1 MTETEFHVRYRVPKD
16 EILRNR
22 RAFHY
27 LHEYA
32 LSRDPEI
39 LGRAYR
45 EIGKKG
51 IVLIARWMNQNSDI
65 LIAVARRQA
74 GISQG
79 KEAI

>member
-51 IVLIARWMNQNSDI
+51 IVQIARWLHIDTDI

-74 GISQG
+74 AIQ
-79 KEAI
+79 KEAM